1 MFPYVELCYIPAMVL
16 LNKNILARLLS
27 ESKGAVTA
35 VSLWADDIQR
45 AQWRN
50 REDVLEAYPQTKFV
64 AGSMATFAIDAARY
78 SVTAQIAFN
87 TSVVIVLAA
96 TPTAN

>member
-1 MFPYVELCYIPAMVL
+1 MELCYIPSMVL
-16 LNKNILARLLS
+16 INKAILTRLLR

-45 AQWRN
+45 AQWKN
-50 REDVLEAYPQTKFV
+50 REDVLEAYPQTRFV

-87 TSVVIVLAA
+87 SSVVIILAA
-96 TPTAN
+96 TAKTA